1 MSYYLSAIKD
11 SPIGLWKLD
20 ELSGSVAYD
29 ASGCGNNASY
39 VGQIV
44 KAGMPVV
51 SGGVHSN
58 KIDSANYLQFTISKD
73 FSGTVG
79 MGGFAT
85 NSTYDNDFTL
95 EAWIHPKTITSLT
108 PILAD
113 SSGIGLYW
121 DNGNAVFKL
130 EGERIDYSVPN
141 PNRVIHIVGVYSVS
155 YMSLYVDGVLVASKS
170 ISVKFTNTSLVLS
183 SGPALSGEYFII
195 DCPAAYRY
203 SLSHRS
209 VLAHYNNLFLNNDEQ
224 VSVPDLGELFR
235 ASERYQDVETKYVYP
250 AQVSWDTLIYDNQAL
265 SYSKNNNS
273 IYLNSG
279 FTSGEFVEDMV
290 LNMTKS
296 YVSSKIDWVSSSGV
310 SVYVSET
317 SAYGPWTACV
327 NGSSVPGFSQGS
339 SFSLTK
345 ILYFKFVFNSTNS
358 DVYLPELYSLKV
370 YFYSQKRMFAHN
382 GGSILSTSQP
392 TTGTS
397 WDFDIS
403 NESYPARSRNYK
415 DGIRPK
421 SSAFFIDSA
430 AQNKNIEMV
439 FTPKTLSSGHILFN
453 KTGSIETALSWAA
466 GGAITKSNI
475 SNIYINGQD
484 ASSATNI
491 SPYLY
496 IGEPNYILIKTT
508 AAITGQIWFN
518 GKQLLGVRSGVLDDN
533 LYQNI
538 ALYAND
544 AISHQE
550 HYDLYIG
557 KPASIAQGSS
567 VTLTEESVRTYSRDR
582 VVLQIL

>member
-1 MSYYLSAIKD
+1 MSYHLSVIKD
-11 SPIGLWKLD
+11 SPVGLWKLD
-20 ELSGSVAYD
+20 ESSGSIAYD
-29 ASGCGNNASY
+29 ISGCGNNGSY
-39 VGQIV
+39 VGQIS
-44 KAGMPVV
+44 KSGMPIV
-51 SGGVHSN
+51 SGGLHSN
-58 KIDSANYLQFTISKD
+58 KIDSTNYLQFTISKD

-155 YMSLYVDGVLVASKS
+155 HMSLYVDGILVASKS

-209 VLAHYNNLFLNNDEQ
+209 IFAHYNNLFLNNDEQ

-290 LNMTKS
+290 LNMTKDMCLQRLTG
-296 YVSSKIDWVSSSGV
+296 YLLAEFQYMFQKLQHRARGQ
-310 SVYVSET
+310 
-317 SAYGPWTACV
+317 CV
-327 NGSSVPGFSQGS
+327 
-339 SFSLTK
+339 
-345 ILYFKFVFNSTNS
+345 
-358 DVYLPELYSLKV
+358 
-370 YFYSQKRMFAHN
+370 
-382 GGSILSTSQP
+382 
-392 TTGTS
+392 
-397 WDFDIS
+397 
-403 NESYPARSRNYK
+403 
-415 DGIRPK
+415 
-421 SSAFFIDSA
+421 
-430 AQNKNIEMV
+430 
-439 FTPKTLSSGHILFN
+439 
-453 KTGSIETALSWAA
+453 
-466 GGAITKSNI
+466 
-475 SNIYINGQD
+475 
-484 ASSATNI
+484 
-491 SPYLY
+491 
-496 IGEPNYILIKTT
+496 
-508 AAITGQIWFN
+508 
-518 GKQLLGVRSGVLDDN
+518 
-533 LYQNI
+533 
-538 ALYAND
+538 
-544 AISHQE
+544 
-550 HYDLYIG
+550 
-557 KPASIAQGSS
+557 
-567 VTLTEESVRTYSRDR
+567 
-582 VVLQIL
+582 